1 MYMEH
6 QIITHHH
13 YPPSIIILKAFAHD
27 EFQSA
32 VQREWNDFKEY
43 VFKGISAETKNIL
56 SVSIKETPP
65 LHK

>member
-1 MYMEH
+1 M
-6 QIITHHH
+6 
-13 YPPSIIILKAFAHD
+13 KAFAHD

-32 VQREWNDFKEY
+32 VQRDWNDFKEH
-43 VFKGISAETKNIL
+43 VFKGVSTDTEKKL